1 MNNYYQQFNQALAD
15 GLTRMGSPVSTTSP
29 DTAQPIPETD
39 LTGKGSLVVQVTLAK
54 GAIPVE
60 GANVTVTETKSSSP
74 IATLVTDKS
83 GQTKPL
89 FLPAPSAEFSQT
101 PNGSIRPYSIYN
113 IKIEFP
119 GYYVEEAINVP
130 IFDKINSIQPVSL
143 VPLPENQSGQTNN
156 EIIIDESRQGPN
168 L

>member
-15 GLTRMGSPVSTTSP
+15 GLSRQGSPVSTTSP
-29 DTAQPIPETD
+29 DTTETIPQAN
-39 LTGKGSLVVQVTLAK
+39 LTGEGSLVVQVTLAK

>member
-1 MNNYYQQFNQALAD
+1 MNNYYQQFNQALAN
-15 GLTRMGSPVSTTSP
+15 GLTRIGSPVSTTSS
-29 DTAQPIPETD
+29 DSAETIPQAE

-60 GANVTVTETKSSSP
+60 GATVTVTETKDSSP
-74 IATLVTDKS
+74 IAKLVTDKS

-89 FLPAPSAEFSQT
+89 FLPAPSAKFSQT
-101 PNGSIRPYSIYN
+101 PNGYIRPYSIYN
-113 IKIEFP
+113 IRIEFP

-143 VPLPENQSGQTNN
+143 VPLPENSNGQPNN